1 MMTTPTPTPTRTTRL
16 APRVVRLDLGRR
28 HLFRHRLRLDVAHRS
43 TADSDSEYSILRP
56 LAARDDAR
64 FRDCNRTSH
73 SSLTRRL
80 HLTIRASRRPR
91 RLGARAL
98 SQKTPHQSPRARSV
112 VTTARARRPSS
123 CRAKR
128 ARGNPCRMPIA
139 VRARRRGWYARAL
152 PTTTNHSRCVR
163 STGNFKSERL
173 GRTSA
178 RWRRS
183 RDDERRT
190 KTSW

>member
-1 MMTTPTPTPTRTTRL
+1 MPMPMPTRATTTRL
-16 APRVVRLDLGRR
+16 APRVARLDLGRR
-28 HLFRHRLRLDVAHRS
+28 RRRHLFRRRLDVAHRS

-98 SQKTPHQSPRARSV
+98 SQKTPQSPRARSV

-128 ARGNPCRMPIA
+128 ARGNLCRMAIA